1 MNRPSKTVA
10 VLLPIVAFGAIGF
23 AVYESALARKLDRAA
38 GEAHQR
44 QVHLRQLLAQAE
56 ARLARS
62 EEARA
67 ARAQVAE
74 PASQETAE
82 AKAPRSEEPTARPSA
97 PTDPKLRA
105 LRLKSL
111 TEARFARL
119 DFRLGL
125 LLAGLNLSPDKIERF
140 KTILLAQET
149 EDTDILTAGLTAKTK
164 KLVAAN
170 RAETS
175 AQMKALLSPE
185 EFATWQQF
193 ARDVLVGRN
202 LVGGTVQ
209 DLVVAVAQRVY
220 ASDTPLTAQQG
231 LQLTRI
237 LASSIAPDRAAS
249 DLWSAVDLDAAIAG
263 ATAAGLSANQI
274 AALRWE
280 SENARR
286 NREKEAAITA
296 AMQRY
301 PGAQRP
307 NIPAST
313 LLPR

>member
-1 MNRPSKTVA
+1 MNRPNKTIVL
-10 VLLPIVAFGAIGF
+10 LLPILALGGIGF
-23 AVYESALARKLDRAA
+23 AVYEDARARNLDRAA
-38 GEAHQR
+38 RESNQR
-44 QVHLRQLLAQAE
+44 QANLRQQLERAE
-56 ARLARS
+56 ARLA
-62 EEARA
+62 EAEQARA
-67 ARAQVAE
+67 AREKVAE
-74 PASQETAE
+74 PASQEITG
-82 AKAPRSEEPTARPSA
+82 AKPPLPDRPAAQLSL

-105 LRLKSL
+105 LRLKAL
-111 TEARFARL
+111 TDTRLARF
-119 DFRLGL
+119 DFQLGL
-125 LLAGLNLSPDKIERF
+125 LLQGLNLSPDKTERF

-149 EDTDILTAGLTAKTK
+149 EDTDILAAGLTAETK

-170 RAETS
+170 RAETN

-209 DLVVAVAQRVY
+209 DLVVSVARRVY

-237 LASSIAPDRAAS
+237 LAGNVALDRATS
-249 DLWSAVDLDAAIAG
+249 GLWSAVDLDAAIAG
-263 ATAAGLSANQI
+263 ATSAGLAPTQI

-280 SENARR
+280 WENARLTR
-286 NREKEAAITA
+286 QKEEAITA
-296 AMQRY
+296 VMQRY
-301 PGAQRP
+301 PGAKRP